1 MAYHQNN
8 TVDAD
13 RIKLGN
19 WKIETAA
26 SAAATFVNL
35 GAGGVTSWQHN
46 IEKFTIQSP
55 NAPDPVEGIGVES
68 VTFGFDL
75 QEWDASALSVLQN
88 GLTSTSLLTSVLSAI
103 YAGGNTTL
111 TPRAYR
117 LTNNTRTAT
126 GTSITVIT
134 MFKGVV
140 DNGMTLVTKSDNDAS
155 PDNAYQF
162 TVTCEND
169 ASLTVGS
176 QLYQIVTTEV

>member
-1 MAYHQNN
+1 MAFHQNT

-26 SAAATFVNL
+26 SAAATYVNL
-35 GAGGVTSWQHN
+35 GAGMVTSWVHN
-46 IEKFTIQSP
+46 IEKFTIQSG
-55 NAPDPVEGIGVES
+55 NAPDPIEGIGVES

-75 QEWDASALSVLQN
+75 QEWDASAVSVLQN
-88 GLTSTSLLTSVLSAI
+88 GLVSTNTITSVLSII
-103 YAGGNTTL
+103 YAGGNTQL
-111 TPRAYR
+111 TTRAYR
-117 LTNNTRTAT
+117 LTNTTQAPT
-126 GTSITVIT
+126 GSAETVIT
-134 MFKGVV
+134 MFKGTI
-140 DNGMTLVTKSDNDAS
+140 DNGMTIVTKSDNDAS

-176 QLYQIVTTEV
+176 QLYSFQTTEV